1 MQVDDILARLP
12 AVQNWID
19 ELVKLSGPLALP
31 VSELEFKRLRDFYS
45 TETLQRARC
54 VITNRIPV
62 PPLTALGL
70 PGFEDFEHGSPLGI
84 TYGDLYFV
92 QAGSFG
98 DESLHFHELV
108 HTIQWNQLGPAK
120 FLAEYALGYLRAGC
134 YENNPLEQI
143 AYSLQG
149 RFETAE
155 RNFQVEPLVLKHLRE
170 IVGSTSN

>member
-1 MQVDDILARLP
+1 MQVNEILARLP

-19 ELVKLSGPLALP
+19 ELLELSRPLAVP

-45 TETLQRARC
+45 TRSLQRARC

-84 TYGDLYFV
+84 TYKDLYFV

-98 DESLHFHELV
+98 DESLHFHEIV
-108 HTIQWNQLGPAK
+108 HTIQWNHLGSEK

-149 RFETAE
+149 RFEGEE
-155 RNFQVEPLVLKHLRE
+155 RIFKVEPLVVRHLEELLRQ
-170 IVGSTSN
+170 